1 MDKVRALREA
11 ADAEIEKNI
20 VGFKEELF
28 NLRFQKKVGQIE
40 NPLKIRALRKDVARL
55 KTEMNLRKKIKK
67 NIPVGEA

>member
-28 NLRFQKKVGQIE
+28 NLRFQKKYLCELGD
-40 NPLKIRALRKDVARL
+40 LC
-55 KTEMNLRKKIKK
+55 
-67 NIPVGEA
+67 G